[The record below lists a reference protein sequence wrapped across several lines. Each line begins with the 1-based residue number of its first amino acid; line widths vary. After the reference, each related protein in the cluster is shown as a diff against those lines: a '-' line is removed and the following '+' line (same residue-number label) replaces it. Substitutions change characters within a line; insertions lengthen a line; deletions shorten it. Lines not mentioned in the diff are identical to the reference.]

1 MSIKNQCSDIILP
14 INENIECENANEFNR
29 LNEGIFHFIDNK
41 CYFNYQYYG
50 TIKKVQKKKITIKK
64 LDGQKQIIYTKS

>member
-1 MSIKNQCSDIILP
+1 MDQEFECDFFDLEDSDWQDSECKNIYTG
-14 INENIECENANEFNR
+14 

-64 LDGQKQIIYTKS
+64 LDGNKQVINI